1 MRKLLTVGLMS
12 ASLLVTSSP
21 ATAARPSCSTPAMNK
36 LALDAGWPAAQLPR
50 VMRVMWRESRCQSN
64 ARNKWATGLMQI
76 HRINLRWLS
85 SSPLHIVHRG
95 ELLSPMRNLQAA
107 HAVWVRQ
114 GWAAWGGAGK

>member
-1 MRKLLTVGLMS
+1 MRKLLTVGLLS
-12 ASLLVTSSP
+12 ASLLASP
-21 ATAARPSCSTPAMNK
+21 TPVTAARPSCATPAMNK

>member
-21 ATAARPSCSTPAMNK
+21 VTAARPSCSTPAMVR
-36 LALDAGWPAAQLPR
+36 LARNAGWPEAQIPR

-85 SSPLHIVHRG
+85 SSPLHIVHRA

-114 GWAAWGGAGK
+114 GWNAWGGAGA

>member
-1 MRKLLTVGLMS
+1 MRKLLTVGIIT
-12 ASLLVTSSP
+12 ASLIVTPSP
-21 ATAARPSCSTPAMNK
+21 ATAARPSCSTPSMVR
-36 LALDAGWPAAQLPR
+36 LALNAGWPEAQIPR

-76 HRINLRWLS
+76 HRINLRWLA

-114 GWAAWGGAGK
+114 GWNAWGGAGA

>member
-1 MRKLLTVGLMS
+1 MRKLLTVGLLS
-12 ASLLVTSSP
+12 ASLLATPTS
-21 ATAARPSCSTPAMNK
+21 ATAARPSCATPAMNK

-85 SSPLHIVHRG
+85 SSPLHIVHRA

-114 GWAAWGGAGK
+114 GWAAWGGAGA

>member
-12 ASLLVTSSP
+12 ASLLVTTSP
-21 ATAARPSCSTPAMNK
+21 GTAARPSCSTPAMVR
-36 LALDAGWPAAQLPR
+36 LARNAGWPEAQIPR

-114 GWAAWGGAGK
+114 GWNAWGGAGA

>member
-1 MRKLLTVGLMS
+1 MRKLLTVGLLS
-12 ASLLVTSSP
+12 ASLLATPTPV
-21 ATAARPSCSTPAMNK
+21 TAARPSCSTPAMNK

-114 GWAAWGGAGK
+114 GWAAWGGAGA

>member
-21 ATAARPSCSTPAMNK
+21 VTAARPSCSTPAMVR
-36 LALDAGWPAAQLPR
+36 LARNAGWPEAQIPR

-64 ARNKWATGLMQI
+64 AHNKWATGLMQI

-85 SSPLHIVHRG
+85 SSPLHIVHRA

-114 GWAAWGGAGK
+114 GWNAWGGAGA

>member
-1 MRKLLTVGLMS
+1 MRKLLTVGLLS
-12 ASLLVTSSP
+12 ASLLATPTP
-21 ATAARPSCSTPAMNK
+21 ATATRPSCATPAMNK

-95 ELLSPMRNLQAA
+95 ELLSPIRNLQAA

-114 GWAAWGGAGK
+114 GWAAWGGAGA